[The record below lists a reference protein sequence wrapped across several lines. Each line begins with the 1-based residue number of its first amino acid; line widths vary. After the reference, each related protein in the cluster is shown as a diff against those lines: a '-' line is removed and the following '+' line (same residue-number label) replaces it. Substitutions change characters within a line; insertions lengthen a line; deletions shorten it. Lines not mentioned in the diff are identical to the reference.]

1 MAARITDETA
11 ILIENIFTNSC
22 KGNSNYVSDNITTYI
37 SDHFPQ
43 FLIIENRQQQN
54 SSIAFIDYKN
64 FDKETFKT
72 ELCELD
78 CSLVTENH
86 INLGFEIILHFI
98 NRILDKHAPIKT
110 LKKKRENKIISK
122 P

>member
-1 MAARITDETA
+1 MAARITDKTA
-11 ILIENIFTNSC
+11 ILIENIFTNSY
-22 KGNSNYVSDNITTYI
+22 KDNSNYVSDNITTYI

-43 FLIIENRQQQN
+43 FLIIENCQQPFFKQN

-86 INLGFEIILHFI
+86 INLGFETILRFI

-110 LKKKRENKIISK
+110 LKKKEKTK
-122 P
+122 

>member
-11 ILIENIFTNSC
+11 ILIENIFTNSY
-22 KGNSNYVSDNITTYI
+22 KDNSNYVSDNITTYI

-86 INLGFEIILHFI
+86 INLGFETILRFI

-110 LKKKRENKIISK
+110 LKKKEKTK
-122 P
+122 

>member
-11 ILIENIFTNSC
+11 ILIENIFTNSY

-72 ELCELD
+72 ELCEVD

-86 INLGFEIILHFI
+86 INLGFETILHFI
-98 NRILDKHAPIKT
+98 NKILDKHAPIKT
-110 LKKKRENKIISK
+110 LKKKEKTK
-122 P
+122 